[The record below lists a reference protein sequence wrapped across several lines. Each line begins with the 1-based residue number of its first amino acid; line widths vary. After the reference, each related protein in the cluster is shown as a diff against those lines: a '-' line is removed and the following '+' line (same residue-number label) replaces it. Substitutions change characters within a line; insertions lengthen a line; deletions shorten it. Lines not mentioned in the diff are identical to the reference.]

1 MIVFRPIDSYLL
13 KVVDMPY
20 LILCIGCIF
29 FLLSVFG
36 LYSPVIERFDLY
48 SVQFLDEQRTSALN
62 QMTIALAYLGGMP
75 FVLFFSTVWCL
86 SCAWYKK
93 YTTLTFII
101 SGVAGSIAFGWLL
114 KWCFDRPRPPEFY
127 HLVESYGASFP
138 SAHSVY
144 AATFATLVILLA
156 QHHANRLFFI
166 SIACVWLLLMG
177 LSRVYAGVHYPTDVL
192 AGWSIGFIW
201 ISLLWLWRQS
211 RLNKNK
217 LFLDKA
223 LNEVKQ

>member
-1 MIVFRPIDSYLL
+1 
-13 KVVDMPY
+13 MPY

-36 LYSPVIERFDLY
+36 LSSPVIERLDLS
-48 SVQFLDEQRTSALN
+48 SVQFFNEQRTWTLN
-62 QMTIALAYLGGMP
+62 QMTTALAYLGGMP
-75 FVLFFSTVWCL
+75 FVLFFSTVWCFI
-86 SCAWYKK
+86 CAWYKK

-101 SGVAGSIAFGWLL
+101 SGVVGSIALGWLL
-114 KWCFDRPRPPEFY
+114 KWCFDRPRPPELY
-127 HLVESYGASFP
+127 HLVHSYGASFP

-144 AATFATLVILLA
+144 AATLATLVILLA
-156 QHHANRLFFI
+156 QRHTHRLFFI
-166 SIACVWLLLMG
+166 TIACLWLLIMG

-211 RLNKNK
+211 KLNKNK